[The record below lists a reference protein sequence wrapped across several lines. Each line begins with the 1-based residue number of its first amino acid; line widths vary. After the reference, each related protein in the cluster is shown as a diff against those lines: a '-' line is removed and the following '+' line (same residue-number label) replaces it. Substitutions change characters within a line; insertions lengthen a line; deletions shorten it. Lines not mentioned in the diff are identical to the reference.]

1 MESGLPVAGL
11 KVSKEEVIT
20 LKSSVHAC
28 FWNRCVDALV
38 KFTLFIDSPSYE
50 EIVACSLNI
59 INIKSCLSKYIFYL
73 MQTYCSREL

>member
-11 KVSKEEVIT
+11 KVLKEEVIT

-28 FWNRCVDALV
+28 FWNKRVDALV

-50 EIVACSLNI
+50 EIILCSL
-59 INIKSCLSKYIFYL
+59 
-73 MQTYCSREL
+73 